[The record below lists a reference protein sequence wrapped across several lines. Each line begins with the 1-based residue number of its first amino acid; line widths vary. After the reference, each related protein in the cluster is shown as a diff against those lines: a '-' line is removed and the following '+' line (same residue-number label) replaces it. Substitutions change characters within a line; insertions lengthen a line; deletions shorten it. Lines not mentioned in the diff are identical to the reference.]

1 MQKVRQLEAIPVQK
15 FQKSTF
21 FLYPLLKTPKVV
33 LPAGTYIAWG
43 EYKIGDSFFICVYDK
58 TDNPRL
64 KEMEK
69 NSLLRTERFYEF
81 AERDKQLIYV
91 FDFNDYSYTIEQF
104 IAGEYSA
111 FSDYA
116 KRTIMKYYEDD
127 PERQLMAHVYLYPEL
142 YYDRYS
148 DLLEVDRD
156 LFYEGTQL
164 IQPPDLTLETL
175 K

>member
-1 MQKVRQLEAIPVQK
+1 MQKVRQLEAIPVEQ

-21 FLYPLLKTPKVV
+21 FLYPLLRTPRLV
-33 LPAGTYIAWG
+33 LPRSTYIAWG
-43 EYKIGDSFFICVYDK
+43 EYKARDNFFICVYDK
-58 TDNPRL
+58 TTDPRL
-64 KEMEK
+64 KDLEK

-81 AERDKQLIYV
+81 AEREKHLIYV

-104 IAGEYSA
+104 LAGEYST

-116 KRTIMKYYEDD
+116 KRMIIKAYEEE

-142 YYDRYS
+142 YYERYS
-148 DLLEVDRD
+148 EILQVDRG

-164 IQPPDLTLETL
+164 IRPPDIDQETL